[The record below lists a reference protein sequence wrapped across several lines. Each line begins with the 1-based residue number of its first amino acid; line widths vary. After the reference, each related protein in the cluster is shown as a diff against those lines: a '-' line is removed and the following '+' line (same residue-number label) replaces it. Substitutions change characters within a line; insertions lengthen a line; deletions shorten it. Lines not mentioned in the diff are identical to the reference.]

1 MLLLTS
7 PNTGVFRG
15 SWRIPIRRSAR
26 KGQKPAKM
34 RISAFCGPAV
44 GVFAAAS
51 AAYSLEK
58 AFQSFRARG
67 LIELSAASCLLAV
80 SHTAIA
86 L

>member
-44 GVFAAAS
+44 GVFAAA
-51 AAYSLEK
+51 YSLEK